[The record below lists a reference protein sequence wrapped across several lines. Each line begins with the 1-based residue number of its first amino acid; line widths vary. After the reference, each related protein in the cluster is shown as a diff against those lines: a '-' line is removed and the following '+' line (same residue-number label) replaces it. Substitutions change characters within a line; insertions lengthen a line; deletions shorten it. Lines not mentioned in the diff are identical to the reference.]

1 MRTNDPFARSISAVI
16 VPLSVGLLVV
26 VTLLRLAVSNPIEA
40 VGFLY
45 VIPISLLASEYGWRG
60 GLYGAAAALGLTIVW
75 AIVQHVPLGV
85 IGYCSRAA
93 TFASVGILVGVHAD
107 QRHSLEQERELL
119 LDELRA
125 TALSDPLTG
134 LPNRRAW
141 DERFE
146 HELALAGRSGRP
158 LSVAAIDLDKLKQ
171 INDALGHEHGD
182 RLIQR
187 CAQSWAVALRETDF
201 LARFGGDEFLVL
213 LPDCPAADAEGTARR
228 MLAAMPPEHSF
239 SIGIA
244 SWDGDE
250 EGYEL
255 IHRADKA
262 MYAAKAAGGGRIM
275 LADGPSGASLALAED
290 APQKS
295 RRAS

>member
-1 MRTNDPFARSISAVI
+1 MSAVI
-16 VPLSVGLLVV
+16 VPLSVALLVV
-26 VTLLRLAVSNPIEA
+26 VTVLRLAVSNPIEA

-45 VIPISLLASEYGWRG
+45 VIPISPLASERGWRG
-60 GLYGAAAALGLTIVW
+60 GLYGAAGAVGLTIVW

-85 IGYCSRAA
+85 IGYSSRAL
-93 TFASVGILVGVHAD
+93 TFASVGILVGFHAE
-107 QRHSLEQERELL
+107 QRRKLEEERERLL
-119 LDELRA
+119 KELRA

-146 HELALAGRSGRP
+146 HELALASRSGHP

-171 INDALGHEHGD
+171 VNDALGHEHGD
-182 RLIQR
+182 RLIER
-187 CAQSWAVALRETDF
+187 CARLWTSALRETDF
-201 LARFGGDEFLVL
+201 IARIGGDEFFVL
-213 LPDCPAADAEGTARR
+213 LPVCPEAEAEQIARR
-228 MLAAMPPEHSF
+228 MLAAAPPGHSF

-244 SWDGDE
+244 TWEVDE

-255 IHRADKA
+255 VHRADRA
-262 MYAAKAAGGGRIM
+262 MYAAKAGGGNRITLAGGPAYEPLP
-275 LADGPSGASLALAED
+275 LADH
-290 APQKS
+290 APRKQ